1 MVERTSILNT
11 INKHLTIKNSVSQR
25 SEYEELNLYF
35 FALLERDTEVN
46 TTIVC
51 TIFRFMSSFATDFAN
66 SYKDKEQSVWFFVT
80 IIGLTIVWLPI
91 IISALISGNKKYCS
105 R

>member
-1 MVERTSILNT
+1 M
-11 INKHLTIKNSVSQR
+11 
-25 SEYEELNLYF
+25 NLYF